1 MSKTVPTC
9 VNPRLVLSLGI
20 TLVLALALAVPL
32 LAAPPL
38 SPEDVLSLKTAGSV
52 EVSPDGRWVA
62 YTVRVPRAAD
72 DKPGGDYQELH
83 VVSVETGDT
92 RPFVTG
98 KTSASSPKWSPNG
111 LSLAFLSSRGEKSK
125 TQVWAIP
132 IDGGEAFQVTRSE
145 SDVLAFRWH
154 PDGKTI
160 AYIASTAE
168 TKREKT
174 LQENGYGFVYYQ
186 ENLKHRNLY
195 SIPVDAGDQ
204 REPRQLTEGITV
216 WDFEF
221 SPDGGRIA
229 FGGSE
234 KNVVDYEYMFQKIF
248 VLDVGNGKF
257 QRVSNNE
264 GKLGNFA
271 FSPDGSKIAYAA
283 GLERWDHA
291 VSQAYVID
299 AVGGEARNL
308 TPAGF
313 KGHVEWVGW
322 KDADTIVFR
331 AGEGVCNTLS
341 VVPAR
346 GGERKVILHSK
357 DTGVVFDTP
366 TFTSRFEHVAFA
378 GNAPDVPSD
387 VYYWRMGKRLKRLTT
402 LNPRV
407 SQRTL
412 AKQEIIHYNARDG
425 REIEGILYFP
435 TEYREGE
442 RYPLVVNVHGGPES
456 HYVNGWHSRYFQPPQ
471 VLAGRGYFVFHPN
484 YRSSTGYGVDVIRT
498 DHLGDPAGKEF
509 DDIADGIAYLVEKG
523 LVDKNRVGLGGGS
536 YGGYAAAWF
545 SSYYTDKVKAVCMFV
560 GISDLVSK
568 RGSTDIPYEELYVHS
583 GRKLEDTWELSLERS
598 PIYYA
603 HKSRTA
609 VLILGGKDDPRV
621 HPSQS
626 LEYYWRLKMN
636 DHPAVRFVQYPG
648 EGHGNRNQP
657 GRADVLYRTLEWLDW
672 YVKDGKPID
681 GPMPPLDMSDSYG
694 IELPE
699 D

>member
-1 MSKTVPTC
+1 MSKTVPSRTKARI
-9 VNPRLVLSLGI
+9 VFSLSLA
-20 TLVLALALAVPL
+20 LVFALFLSP
-32 LAAPPL
+32 LAAPPV
-38 SPEDVLSLKTAGSV
+38 SPEDVLSIRTVGAA
-52 EVSPDGRWVA
+52 EISPDGRWVA

-83 VVSVETGDT
+83 VVSVKTGES

-98 KTSASSPKWSPNG
+98 KTSAGSPQWSPDG
-111 LSLAFLSSRGEKSK
+111 LSIAFLSSRGENSK
-125 TQVWAIP
+125 TQVWIIP

-154 PDGKTI
+154 PGGKEI
-160 AYIASTAE
+160 AYIATISD
-168 TKREKT
+168 TKREKA
-174 LQENGYGFVYYQ
+174 LDDKGYDFVYYE

-195 SIPVDAGDQ
+195 QIPVGDGDD
-204 REPRQLTEGITV
+204 REARQLTDGITV

-221 SPDGGRIA
+221 SPDGRRIA
-229 FGGSE
+229 LGGSE
-234 KNVVDYEYMFQKIF
+234 KNLVDYEYMFQKIYVF
-248 VLDVGNGKF
+248 DVASGNL
-257 QRVSNNE
+257 QQLSSNE

-283 GLERWDHA
+283 AVARWDHA

-299 AVGGEARNL
+299 AAGGEARNL
-308 TPAGF
+308 TPPGF
-313 KGHVEWVGW
+313 KGHIEWVGW
-322 KDADTIVFR
+322 KASNTVVFE
-331 AGEGVCNTLS
+331 AGEGVWNTLS
-341 VVPAR
+341 LVPAR

-357 DTGVVFDTP
+357 KTGVVFNPP
-366 TFTSRFEHVAFA
+366 TYTKDFGYIALV

-387 VYYWRMGKRLKRLTT
+387 VYYWRVGKPLTRLTT
-402 LNPRV
+402 LNPWV
-407 SQRTL
+407 SERTL
-412 AKQEIIHYNARDG
+412 ARQEVIQYNARDG
-425 REIEGILYFP
+425 RQIEGILYYP
-435 TEYREGE
+435 TDYREGE

-456 HYVNGWHSRYFQPPQ
+456 HYVNGWHSRYFQPAQ

-509 DDIADGIAYLVEKG
+509 DDIADGIDYLIERG
-523 LVDKNRVGLGGGS
+523 FVDKDRVGLGGGS

-583 GRKLEDTWELSLERS
+583 GKKLEDMWKLSLERS

-603 HKSRTA
+603 HNSKTA

-621 HPSQS
+621 NPSQS
-626 LEYYWRLKMN
+626 LEYYRRLKMN
-636 DHPAVRFVQYPG
+636 DHPAVRLVQYPG
-648 EGHGNRNQP
+648 EGHGNRKQT
-657 GRADVLYRTLEWLDW
+657 GRGDVLYRTLEWLDW
-672 YVKDGKPID
+672 YVKDAKPLD
-681 GPMPPLDMSDSYG
+681 GPMPPLDLSGSYG
-694 IELPE
+694 IELPGN
-699 D
+699 